1 MDKFIPL
8 SKQSK
13 AAQKKFYKA
22 QRGTWNGLSPVTRS
36 VPNGK
41 AYNRAKAKQ
50 AGRRA
55 HADTE

>member
-22 QRGTWNGLSPVTRS
+22 QRGSWHGLSPVTRS

-41 AYNRAKAKQ
+41 AYDRAKAKQ
-50 AGRRA
+50 SGRRA
-55 HADTE
+55 GADAD

>member
-13 AAQKKFYKA
+13 AAQKKFYSA
-22 QRGTWNGLSPVTRS
+22 QRGSWHGLSPVTRS

-41 AYNRAKAKQ
+41 AYDRAKAKQ
-50 AGRRA
+50 ATHRSRV
-55 HADTE
+55 DTD